1 MRRARP
7 LLGTYVEIE
16 AGGPKSAA
24 TESAINAAF
33 AAVEFVQRLMSFHEA
48 GSELS
53 RLNRQALFEPI
64 PVHPWT
70 AKVLRQA
77 LSIHH
82 ATDGLF
88 DCAVGHE
95 LLHWQLLPPDR
106 SLGSVRSGSLKAIRV
121 LSGNRVA
128 YTAKI
133 ALDLGGIAKGFA
145 VDCAIAVLRRH
156 GIRHAAVNA
165 GGDLRVIGNDEHPIY
180 LRNPLDPRQISL
192 AGTLRDGAIAT
203 SSAAATLKTWRGR
216 SVSALVAKDRKP
228 ITDCASYSVIAKTCL
243 IADALTKVL
252 AQVRQTD
259 SPYLEW
265 FGAKAV
271 IVEARVAEP
280 RRA

>member
-16 AGGPKSAA
+16 GDTSASAA
-24 TESAINAAF
+24 AERAIAAAF
-33 AAVEFVQRLMSFHEA
+33 AAVEFVQRLMSFHDEE
-48 GSELS
+48 SDLS
-53 RLNRQALFEPI
+53 RLNRRAALAPMR
-64 PVHPWT
+64 VHPWT
-70 AKVLRQA
+70 AKVIRQA
-77 LSIHH
+77 LLIYA

-95 LLHWQLLPPDR
+95 LQQWQLLPDAGVNP
-106 SLGSVRSGSLKAIRV
+106 VRSGSLGAVRV
-121 LSGNRVA
+121 LPGNRVTYA
-128 YTAKI
+128 AKI

-165 GGDLRVIGNDEHPIY
+165 GGDLRVVGGDERPIY
-180 LRNPLDPRQISL
+180 LRDPVDPRQVSL

-203 SSAAATLKTWRGR
+203 SSATATLKTWRGR
-216 SVSALVAKDRKP
+216 SVSALLAKDRTP

-243 IADALTKVL
+243 VADALTKVL
-252 AQVRQTD
+252 AQVRRTD
-259 SPYLEW
+259 SPYFDR

-271 IVEARVAEP
+271 IIEARVAEP

>member
-1 MRRARP
+1 MKRARP

-16 AGGPKSAA
+16 ADGVADAA
-24 TESAINAAF
+24 TERAIGAAF
-33 AAVEFVQRLMSFHEA
+33 AAVEFVQRLMSFHDA

-53 RLNRQALFEPI
+53 RLNRHSPFEPVR
-64 PVHPWT
+64 VHPWT
-70 AKVLRQA
+70 AKVIRQA
-77 LSIHH
+77 LSIHD

-95 LLHWQLLPPDR
+95 LLHWQLLPD
-106 SLGSVRSGSLKAIRV
+106 LGFGPVRTGSLAAVRV
-121 LSGNRVA
+121 LPGNRVA
-128 YTAKI
+128 YAAKI

-156 GIRHAAVNA
+156 GVGHATVNA
-165 GGDLRVIGNDEHPIY
+165 GGDLRVIGRGEHPIY
-180 LRNPLDPRQISL
+180 LRDPIDPRRISL
-192 AGTLRDGAIAT
+192 AGALRNGAIAT

-216 SVSALVAKDRKP
+216 SVSALVAKDRQP
-228 ITDCASYSVIAKTCL
+228 LTDCASYSVIAKTCL

-252 AQVRQTD
+252 AQVRRTD
-259 SPYLEW
+259 SPYLER

-271 IVEARVAEP
+271 ILEAHVAEP